1 MSPRQLRANHVLL
14 TKRRARE
21 KAEFVTAVQL
31 GTRGDA
37 KEIRKALR
45 KWLAV

>member
-1 MSPRQLRANHVLL
+1 LRAYHALL
-14 TKRRARE
+14 VKRRTRE

-37 KEIRKALR
+37 REIKKVLR